1 MPIIFIGGIIAI
13 ALEDK
18 IKINKAATALFMAIS
33 LWMIL
38 MFDAY
43 NIFVERSN
51 PLFEEFLMQ
60 NPEMTNLPAKDQFIN
75 FITNRSIVYH
85 LGNVAETLFFVMC
98 SMLIVDIVDKHGGFR
113 SVTGYIRTSNKRKL
127 LWYISFATFFF
138 SALLDNLAAAIVIMA
153 VLRKLVPDRTDRLK
167 YACMVII
174 AANAGGSWS
183 AIGGVT

>member
-1 MPIIFIGGIIAI
+1 MFILMPVIFVLGILAI

-18 IKINKAATALFMAIS
+18 IKINKAAIALFMAIS

-43 NIFVERSN
+43 DIFVERSS
-51 PLFEEFLMQ
+51 PLFQEFLIQ
-60 NPEMTNLPAKDQFIN
+60 NPEMANAPLKDQFIT

-113 SVTGYIRTSNKRKL
+113 AVTGYIRTANKRKL
-127 LWYISFATFFF
+127 LWYISFAAFFF
-138 SALLDNLAAAIVIMA
+138 SALLDNLAAAIVNYGRVAEIGSGS
-153 VLRKLVPDRTDRLK
+153 DRSFEVCLYGD
-167 YACMVII
+167 YC
-174 AANAGGSWS
+174 G
-183 AIGGVT
+183 